1 MGSFYQNQPV
11 RSKYFNYTIQTSK
24 YAFHTQ
30 LFQQFQ
36 QIELDT
42 LKGTPLHAYQQH
54 RTEQDVGV

>member
-30 LFQQFQ
+30 LFQQFLCSLSSPSTTHHCLTARMQ
-36 QIELDT
+36 KTSGD
-42 LKGTPLHAYQQH
+42 Y
-54 RTEQDVGV
+54 